1 MYRMPYPSH
10 YDQIAYP
17 PRFKMPDFTKFSGK
31 DDTSTVEH
39 VNRFIIQ
46 CGEAAN
52 NDALRVRL
60 FSLSLSG
67 SAFQWFT
74 SLPANSIHYWADL
87 KKQFPQFFYTA
98 IHEMKL
104 SDLTE
109 LRQRNDETVASYIQ
123 RFRNVKNRCYS
134 LVLSD
139 SHLADIAFKGLLPYL
154 QEKYGSQE
162 FESISQIVHRMS
174 GDVRPYEA
182 KKNSY
187 PKKINMAEYSDSSE
201 TEKES

>member
-1 MYRMPYPSH
+1 MAQLAAEQFQPPPLPQRTYTRQPIQQSQSAGGNHREEPVQAQASGPSQEKQIQDVAAEVTKVMQSQFGLKPKRQTYMYKTPYPSH

-17 PRFKMPDFTKFSGK
+17 PRFKMPDFTKFSGQ

-52 NDALRVRL
+52 NDALRVWL

-74 SLPANSIHYWADL
+74 SLPANSIHHWADL
-87 KKQFPQFFYTA
+87 EKQFHQFFYTA

-104 SDLTE
+104 SDLTA
-109 LRQRNDETVASYIQ
+109 LR
-123 RFRNVKNRCYS
+123 
-134 LVLSD
+134 
-139 SHLADIAFKGLLPYL
+139 
-154 QEKYGSQE
+154 
-162 FESISQIVHRMS
+162 
-174 GDVRPYEA
+174 
-182 KKNSY
+182 
-187 PKKINMAEYSDSSE
+187 
-201 TEKES
+201 